1 MSETGTVELG
11 KGPSGTGGAD
21 DVVLARFFWL
31 GIGGL
36 MLGMFLAMLDS
47 LIIATSLPTIVG
59 DLGGLDHLSWVIT
72 AYLLATAATTA
83 VWGKLGDLY
92 GRKRVFL
99 LSIVL
104 FLAGS
109 VLSGLAQ
116 DMGQLIGF
124 RALQG
129 LGGGGLMV
137 GAQAIIGELVPPRK
151 SGRIQAMMAVMMPT
165 AFVGG
170 PLVGGFLTDNFG
182 WRWVFYV
189 NIPIG
194 ALALLAT
201 GLFIHTAAPTVR
213 AKIDYLGTGLLTAGI
228 VALTLL
234 TSWAGSE
241 YGWASV
247 QIIGLAVVSVAALIA
262 FGYVQRRVAE
272 PLMPPRMFH
281 DRNFIIAQALSFFG
295 GAAMFTAT
303 NFLPQYTQYARGVS
317 STTGGLLLI
326 PMMLGMVDMMVVA
339 AILVTKTGK
348 YRIYPILGG
357 ALVTVGMLLLL
368 VLDAGTDTLV
378 GSLLTAV
385 IGLGV
390 GCLVQNTVVITMN
403 SVEIRDMGAGTG
415 ANTLARLIGGSL
427 GVALLGSLFSN
438 SVEDTLADRIGSGG
452 TGGAAS
458 GDLTPELLRK
468 LPQTVQDAFGDA
480 VTNGLHV
487 VAIGGAVVGVL
498 TFAVAW
504 FIREVPLRDTNETS
518 AENAGV
524 PDPAPSTDEAKTTD
538 AAQSLDEA
546 ETTDA
551 AQSSDADMRTDPS
564 TDAAQTADADTE
576 ARAGSAPDTE
586 TDSAH
591 A

>member
-59 DLGGLDHLSWVIT
+59 DLGGLDHLSWVVT

-83 VWGKLGDLY
+83 IWGKLGDLY

-241 YGWASV
+241 YGWASA

-272 PLMPPRMFH
+272 PLMPPRMFR

-368 VLDAGTDTLV
+368 VLDAGTNTLV

-438 SVEDTLADRIGSGG
+438 RLEDTLADRLGPGG
-452 TGGAAS
+452 TGKGGGAS

-518 AENAGV
+518 AKDAGG
-524 PDPAPSTDEAKTTD
+524 PD
-538 AAQSLDEA
+538 AAPD
-546 ETTDA
+546 TDT
-551 AQSSDADMRTDPS
+551 RT
-564 TDAAQTADADTE
+564 DADTDTVTDAD
-576 ARAGSAPDTE
+576 ARADSAPDT
-586 TDSAH
+586 DSAR

>member
-1 MSETGTVELG
+1 M
-11 KGPSGTGGAD
+11 
-21 DVVLARFFWL
+21 
-31 GIGGL
+31 
-36 MLGMFLAMLDS
+36 
-47 LIIATSLPTIVG
+47 
-59 DLGGLDHLSWVIT
+59 
-72 AYLLATAATTA
+72 
-83 VWGKLGDLY
+83 
-92 GRKRVFL
+92 
-99 LSIVL
+99 
-104 FLAGS
+104 
-109 VLSGLAQ
+109 
-116 DMGQLIGF
+116 
-124 RALQG
+124 
-129 LGGGGLMV
+129 
-137 GAQAIIGELVPPRK
+137 
-151 SGRIQAMMAVMMPT
+151 
-165 AFVGG
+165 
-170 PLVGGFLTDNFG
+170 
-182 WRWVFYV
+182 
-189 NIPIG
+189 
-194 ALALLAT
+194 
-201 GLFIHTAAPTVR
+201 
-213 AKIDYLGTGLLTAGI
+213 
-228 VALTLL
+228 
-234 TSWAGSE
+234 
-241 YGWASV
+241 
-247 QIIGLAVVSVAALIA
+247 AALIA

-272 PLMPPRMFH
+272 PLMPPRMFR

-368 VLDAGTDTLV
+368 VLDAGTNTLV

-438 SVEDTLADRIGSGG
+438 RLEDTLADRLGPGG
-452 TGGAAS
+452 TGKGGGAS

-518 AENAGV
+518 AKDAGG
-524 PDPAPSTDEAKTTD
+524 PDAAPDTDTRTDTDTDTVTD
-538 AAQSLDEA
+538 AD
-546 ETTDA
+546 
-551 AQSSDADMRTDPS
+551 
-564 TDAAQTADADTE
+564 
-576 ARAGSAPDTE
+576 ARAGSAPDT
-586 TDSAH
+586 DSAR